1 MAGDTN
7 SEETIIT
14 AADDLV
20 DWQENIILSYK
31 HPRALNIMVSEK
43 IIKHNY
49 MCVRRGLG
57 FPVGEGYGLC
67 SAGISKTHRC

>member
-20 DWQENIILSYK
+20 DWQQNVILSYK
-31 HPRALNIMVSEK
+31 HPRALNIMLRDNIITIDEESEEQE
-43 IIKHNY
+43 
-49 MCVRRGLG
+49 V
-57 FPVGEGYGLC
+57 
-67 SAGISKTHRC
+67 AAAQ

>member
-20 DWQENIILSYK
+20 DWQENVILAYK
-31 HPRALNIMVSEK
+31 HPQALNIMLRDNIITIDEESEEQE
-43 IIKHNY
+43 
-49 MCVRRGLG
+49 V
-57 FPVGEGYGLC
+57 
-67 SAGISKTHRC
+67 AAAQ